1 MKLELWCINKTS
13 KKFIQEGIDIYTK
26 RIGHYVKFEIKIFP
40 APRGSQKLPIQKLKI
55 AEADIIISK
64 LDTSDHLI
72 LLDEHG
78 KQYSSI
84 EFSKQIEK
92 LQNASIKRLIF
103 LVGGGYGF
111 DEKLHAISKSKISL
125 SKMTF
130 PHELVRVIFLEQLY
144 RACTILKGE
153 KYHHI

>member
-1 MKLELWCINKTS
+1 MKIELWCLNKTS
-13 KKFIQEGIDIYTK
+13 QSYVREGIEVYVKRLKHYINFKMSVIAAPKGASKLPVSQLKKQEGAL
-26 RIGHYVKFEIKIFP
+26 V
-40 APRGSQKLPIQKLKI
+40 LKDLKK
-55 AEADIIISK
+55 EDY
-64 LDTSDHLI
+64 LI

-78 KQYSSI
+78 KEYGSI
-84 EFSKQIEK
+84 EFSNVLQK
-92 LQNASIKRLIF
+92 LQLSSRKRIIF
-103 LVGGGYGF
+103 LIGGGYGF
-111 DEKLHAISKSKISL
+111 DAVVKDRSNAAISL